1 MSESPGTRPPL
12 RPHREGGSADGQTT
26 GSSLLVC
33 WVGHSG
39 HSSNFFCPE
48 SRWGKGRGDQNVGPQ
63 RRKDTGMKNWGKRAI
78 FGRRKKA
85 ILHRGDP
92 GGEKK
97 KGFCCYGKVLFSFF
111 PYFSRPPGKKP
122 RGFCREAELVMKS
135 DSYWKA
141 GEQSPKKISYQ
152 TREKLGGPS
161 WFGIRTKIFQKGG
174 HWEGRKDVCWKGISK
189 GGQMREGKVNFL
201 ARGRV

>member
-1 MSESPGTRPPL
+1 M

-26 GSSLLVC
+26 GSSLLVR

-97 KGFCCYGKVLFSFF
+97 KGFAVTGKFFFLSFLIF
-111 PYFSRPPGKKP
+111 LDPLGRNLE
-122 RGFCREAELVMKS
+122 GF
-135 DSYWKA
+135 A
-141 GEQSPKKISYQ
+141 G
-152 TREKLGGPS
+152 R
-161 WFGIRTKIFQKGG
+161 R
-174 HWEGRKDVCWKGISK
+174 
-189 GGQMREGKVNFL
+189 N
-201 ARGRV
+201 